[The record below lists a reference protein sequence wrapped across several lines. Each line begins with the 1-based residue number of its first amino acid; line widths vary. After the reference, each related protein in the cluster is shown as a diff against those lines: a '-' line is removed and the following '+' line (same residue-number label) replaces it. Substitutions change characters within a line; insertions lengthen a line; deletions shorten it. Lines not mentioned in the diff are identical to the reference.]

1 MADGDSTLMVLNDPS
16 TGLRVGEVPATEVEA
31 VAGLVAA
38 AREAGQLWS
47 ARPLDERME
56 VVRKLGNAILA
67 RGPDLV
73 AVLGAEIGKPAG
85 EAWTSEVVTMAELFD
100 HWLGVIEDELEPVTL
115 DLNPVNYPG
124 KRVSVVP
131 EALGVIGLIMPWNYP
146 IHLPMR
152 TIVPALLA
160 GNAVVFKPSEHA
172 VRCGQLLAE
181 IMDAVLP
188 SNLVV
193 TVLGGPQQGAAVVQ
207 AGVDKVVFTGSVA
220 AGRKV
225 AAAAADRL
233 IPCALELG
241 SKDAAI
247 VLHDARLERAVEG
260 VLWGAFHN
268 AGQDC
273 ASVERALVDSRI
285 LGPFVDLLVARAGE
299 LRVGD
304 DIGPLVS
311 AEALAK
317 VHAQVEDA
325 VARGATLHCG
335 GSPTGT
341 GFFYPA
347 TVLTGVP
354 RDAALWREETFGPVL
369 AIASFDSEDEAV
381 AAADDS
387 AYGLCVSVWTKDLA
401 RGEAL
406 ARRVRCGVSYVNNCC
421 FSGPMG
427 GAAWGGRKASGYGA
441 TGSKWALHGL
451 VHPRTVVL
459 DRSRGKKE
467 LWWYPYTPALTTM
480 AEGLV
485 ELGRVG
491 GAKLAG
497 VLKTLRGLLTRWKTS

>member
-1 MADGDSTLMVLNDPS
+1 MASNEANPLTLLDPR
-16 TGLRVGEVPATEVEA
+16 TGEAVGAMECTPVEAIPGRVG
-31 VAGLVAA
+31 A
-38 AREAGQLWS
+38 ARAAGRAWA
-47 ARPLDERME
+47 ARPLDERMG
-56 VVRKLGNAILA
+56 VIRLLGNALLA

-73 AVLGAEIGKPAG
+73 AALSAEIGKPSG

-100 HWLGVIEDELEPVTL
+100 HWLEVIEDELEPVAL

-124 KRVSVVP
+124 KRIEVVP

-172 VRCGQLLAE
+172 ARCGALLAE
-181 IMDAVLP
+181 IMASILP
-188 SNLVV
+188 ENLVV
-193 TVLGGPQQGAAVVQ
+193 TVIGGPAQGAALIA

-220 AGRKV
+220 GGRKV
-225 AAAAADRL
+225 AAQAAEHL
-233 IPCALELG
+233 VPCALELG

-247 VLHDARLERAVEG
+247 VLADARMGRAVEG

-273 ASVERALVDSRI
+273 ASVERALVDRKI
-285 LGPFVDLLVARAGE
+285 FEPFVEQLVARARE
-299 LRVGD
+299 LRVGAD
-304 DIGPLVS
+304 VGPLINAAAV
-311 AEALAK
+311 AK

-335 GSPTGT
+335 GAPTGE

-354 RDAALWREETFGPVL
+354 KDAALWTEETFGPIL
-369 AIASFDSEDEAV
+369 PIAAFDTEDEAI
-381 AAADDS
+381 AAAEDS
-387 AYGLCVSVWTKDLA
+387 AYGLCVSVWTKDVK

-427 GAAWGGRKASGYGA
+427 GAAWGGRKQSGYGV
-441 TGSKWALHGL
+441 TGSRWALHGL
-451 VHPRTVVL
+451 VHPRTVVV
-459 DRSRGKKE
+459 DRSGGNKE

-485 ELGRVG
+485 EVGRVG
-491 GAKLAG
+491 GAKLTG
-497 VLKTLRGLLTRWKTS
+497 VQKTLRGLLGRWKSS